1 MQGQHSG
8 HEAPCDRCWT
18 TTRGDDL
25 SPYAG
30 QERGELLCIDC
41 RDRARADQECGNCR
55 RALPLVPRVWSP
67 PNPRWNPRTL
77 SRCTICWLLDDLDR
91 VWTED
96 YGPVPREVMDAFA
109 ERLGEALF
117 ELRSFRAAPPGWAA
131 PPESATPAATSSSTQ
146 TADAG
151 VLERPNPPPPGPPPA
166 RVDMPL

>member
-8 HEAPCDRCWT
+8 HEAPCDRCGT
-18 TTRGDDL
+18 TTRGDNL

-55 RALPLVPRVWSP
+55 RVLPLEPRVGSQ

-91 VWTED
+91 VWRED
-96 YGPVPREVMDAFA
+96 YGRVPREVMNAFA
-109 ERLGEALF
+109 RRLREALV
-117 ELRSFRAAPPGWAA
+117 ELRSFRAAPPVWAA
-131 PPESATPAATSSSTQ
+131 PPGWAAPAATSSSTQ